1 MQESPELLTQGLKL
15 IPTFQPVRWG
25 WQSMRRTYPLCDCF
39 SGVAPVI
46 QKAKRPA
53 IKPAFSLLLRSFAF
67 APEHA
72 LKYTLSF
79 PKIKRNRKYFYSCCI
94 LKYFLLHCML
104 HCIVHFLFQY
114 LFTPDN
120 PLSAKLNICTSDV

>member
-46 QKAKRPA
+46 QK
-53 IKPAFSLLLRSFAF
+53 I
-67 APEHA
+67 
-72 LKYTLSF
+72 
-79 PKIKRNRKYFYSCCI
+79 
-94 LKYFLLHCML
+94 
-104 HCIVHFLFQY
+104 IVVAGAELQHNYRF
-114 LFTPDN
+114 N
-120 PLSAKLNICTSDV
+120 E